1 MPDPPLQQ
9 APRGDLLELEVEG
22 NLFTGWLTV
31 EIIRPLDAI
40 SGSFSVAVS
49 PTPRVAWPIRPGNEV
64 VVRVGDEVLL
74 TGYVD
79 AFEGNSTKSGG
90 RTVTVSGRD
99 KTADLV
105 DCSAVNEPNQWQN
118 RGLHQIVKDLIEP
131 FGIGLVN
138 RRGKLPPFEL
148 FKVNPGESPWT
159 AIDRAARLRATL
171 VYSDG
176 NGDVILSS
184 PGFGTAEV
192 DLVEGPKGNVL
203 SSAVS
208 LQNQQRFAE
217 YRIVGQ
223 RRGSDEGWGVSSAG
237 VEGRAIDPEILR
249 FRPIV
254 IVAEGQVDIAA
265 ARARAEWEAIT
276 RAARGANLEVVVQ
289 GWRETPDADGSLWA
303 VNRFVYVVLPSW
315 QIRGTMLIRAVRF
328 ARTKESGALTTLSL
342 VRKDAYTAEPVVDL
356 ESQPFPDL
364 LGGDDYEDL

>member
-1 MPDPPLQQ
+1 MPNPPLEQ

-22 NLFTGWLTV
+22 NLFTGWSNV
-31 EIIRPLDAI
+31 EVTRAIDAI
-40 SGSFSVAVS
+40 SGSFSVTVN
-49 PTPRVAWPIRPGNEV
+49 PTPKVAWPIRPGNEV
-64 VVRVGDEVLL
+64 KVRVGDEVLL

-105 DCSAVNEPNQWQN
+105 DCSAVNEPNQWLN
-118 RGLHQIVKDLIEP
+118 RGLHDIVKDLAAP
-131 FGIGLVN
+131 FGIGLRN
-138 RRGKLPPFEL
+138 LIGRQDPFPL

-176 NGDVILSS
+176 NGDVILAR
-184 PGFGTAEV
+184 PGPETAEA
-192 DLVEGPKGNVL
+192 DLVEGPGGNVL

-223 RRGSDEGWGVSSAG
+223 QSGSDEGWGVSSAG
-237 VEGRAIDPEILR
+237 VEGRATDPEILR

-276 RAARGANLEVVVQ
+276 RAARGANLEIVVQ
-289 GWRETPDADGSLWA
+289 GWRETLGVDGRLWA
-303 VNRFVYVVLPSW
+303 VNRLVFVVLPSW
-315 QIRGTMLIRAVRF
+315 QIKGTMLIRAVRF
-328 ARTKESGALTTLSL
+328 SRTRDAGILTTLSL
-342 VRKDAYTAEPVVDL
+342 VRKDAYTAEPAVDVD
-356 ESQPFPDL
+356 SQPFPEL
-364 LGGDDYEDL
+364 LDGDDYADL

>member
-1 MPDPPLQQ
+1 MPDPPLEQS
-9 APRGDLLELEVEG
+9 PRGDLLELEVEG
-22 NLFTGWLTV
+22 NLFTAWSNV
-31 EIIRPLDAI
+31 EVTRALDAI
-40 SGSFSVAVS
+40 SGSFSVSVN

-64 VVRVGDEVLL
+64 RVLVGDEVLL

-79 AFEGNSTKSGG
+79 AFEGSSTKTGG

-99 KTADLV
+99 RTADLV
-105 DCSAVNEPNQWQN
+105 DCSAVNDPSQWLN
-118 RGLHQIVKDLIEP
+118 RQLDQIVKDLAAP
-131 FGIGLVN
+131 FGVGVLN
-138 RRGKLPPFEL
+138 RKGKQEPFEL

-184 PGFGTAEV
+184 PGTDTADA
-192 DLVEGPKGNVL
+192 DLVEGPEGNVL
-203 SSAVS
+203 SSSVS

-223 RRGSDEGWGVSSAG
+223 QRGNDQGWGASSAG
-237 VEGRAIDPEILR
+237 VEGRATDPEILR

-276 RAARGANLEVVVQ
+276 RAARGANLEIVVQ
-289 GWRETPDADGSLWA
+289 GWRETPDLNGRLWA
-303 VNRFVYVVLPSW
+303 VNRLVFVVLPSW
-315 QIRGTMLIRAVRF
+315 QIKGTMLIRGVRF
-328 ARTKESGALTTLSL
+328 SRTRESGHLTTLSL
-342 VRKDAYTAEPVVDL
+342 VRKDAYTAKPIVDAD
-356 ESQPFPDL
+356 SQPFPDL
-364 LGGDDYEDL
+364 LAGEDYEDL